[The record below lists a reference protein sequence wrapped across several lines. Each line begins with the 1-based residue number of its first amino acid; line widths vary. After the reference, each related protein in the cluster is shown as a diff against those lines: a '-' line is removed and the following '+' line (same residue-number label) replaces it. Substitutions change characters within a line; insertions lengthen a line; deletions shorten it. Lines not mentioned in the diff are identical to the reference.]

1 MTIQANPRIPE
12 AVRQVAAD
20 GTQLRYALMELA
32 RELDDV
38 ITLGRG
44 DPDLDTPAHIVEAA
58 KTAIRDGLTAPTSVK
73 GMAALR
79 AAIAGHM
86 RQVSGLPVDA
96 DNVMVTTGGQEG
108 LFLAIQALI
117 DPGDEILVPDP
128 RYSSYDDAIKRA
140 GGNMVMVATDRDDAF
155 NLRAE
160 AVEAAI
166 TPATK
171 ALLIVTPSNPTAGI
185 VTEDRLRAIADVAIR
200 HNLIVIVDEI
210 YGKIVYPPWR
220 HFSIG
225 SLPGMAERTITLD
238 AFSKTYAMT
247 GWRCGYVAAPA
258 DVIDAMARIKQVTT
272 GPVATVSQWAGLAAI
287 TGPQDCVADYLD
299 IYIERRK
306 VLLQGLDR
314 MGFAYGEPRGG
325 LFVWADSSSTGIH
338 AAELSYLLLKEARVL
353 IFPGTAFGELWR
365 DYVRIT
371 LLEPIETLRE
381 AVRRMLPVLERYRL
395 PPPQTPPHNEG
406 GASSASDV

>member
-1 MTIQANPRIPE
+1 MTIQANPNIPDE
-12 AVRQVAAD
+12 VREVAAD
-20 GTQLRYALMELA
+20 GTQLRYALMEMA
-32 RELDDV
+32 REMDNV
-38 ITLGRG
+38 IALGRG
-44 DPDLDTPAHIVEAA
+44 DPDLDTPPHIVAAA
-58 KTAIRDGLTAPTSVK
+58 KRAIRDGRSGPTPVK
-73 GMAALR
+73 GMEELR
-79 AAIAGHM
+79 AAIVEHM
-86 RQVSGLPVDA
+86 HEVNGLPVAA

-128 RYSSYDDAIKRA
+128 RYSSYDDAISRA
-140 GGNMVMVATDRDDAF
+140 GGVMVSVPTNRDDAF
-155 NLRAE
+155 NLEAE

-166 TPATK
+166 TPASK

-225 SLPGMAERTITLD
+225 SLPGMAQRTITLD

-272 GPVATVSQWAGLAAI
+272 GPVATASQWAGLAAI
-287 TGPQDCVADYLD
+287 SGPQDCVADYLK
-299 IYIERRK
+299 IYSERRA
-306 VLLQGLDR
+306 VLLDGLDR

-325 LFVWADSSSTGIH
+325 LFVWADCSATGIH
-338 AAELSYLLLKEARVL
+338 ATELSYLLLKEGRVL
-353 IFPGTAFGELWR
+353 VFPGTAFGERWR
-365 DYVRIT
+365 EYVRIT
-371 LLEPIETLRE
+371 MLEPIDTLRE
-381 AVRRMLPVLERYRL
+381 AVERMLPVLARYGL
-395 PPPQTPPHNEG
+395 
-406 GASSASDV
+406 

>member
-1 MTIQANPRIPE
+1 MMMANPNIPE
-12 AVRQVAAD
+12 AVRAVASD
-20 GTQLRYALMELA
+20 GTQLRYALMEMA
-32 RELDDV
+32 REMEDI

-44 DPDLDTPAHIVEAA
+44 DPDLPTPPHIVEAA
-58 KTAIRDGLTAPTSVK
+58 NRAMRDGLTGATDVK
-73 GMAALR
+73 GMPPLR
-79 AAIAGHM
+79 EAIAEHM
-86 RQVSGLPVDA
+86 RAVNGLA
-96 DNVMVTTGGQEG
+96 LGSDNVMVSTGGQEG
-108 LFLAIQALI
+108 LFLAVQAVVN
-117 DPGDEILVPDP
+117 PGDEILVPDP
-128 RYSSYDDAIKRA
+128 RYTSYDDAIRRA
-140 GGNMVMVATDRDDAF
+140 GGVMVSVPTERDEAF
-155 NLRAE
+155 NLEAE

-166 TPATK
+166 SPASK

-185 VTEDRLRAIADVAIR
+185 VTEDRLRAIAEVVIR

-210 YGKIVYPPWR
+210 YGKVVYPPWR

-238 AFSKTYAMT
+238 AFSKAYAMT

-287 TGPQDCVADYLD
+287 TGPQDCVGEYLD
-299 IYIERRK
+299 IYIARRK
-306 VLLQGLDR
+306 VLLEGLDR

-338 AAELSYLLLKEARVL
+338 AAELSYLLLKEGRVL
-353 IFPGTAFGELWR
+353 IFPGTAFGEKWR

-371 LLEPIETLRE
+371 MLEPIETLRA
-381 AVRRMLPVLERYRL
+381 AVERMLPVLERYRL
-395 PPPQTPPHNEG
+395 
-406 GASSASDV
+406 